1 MKINKNIIKELN
13 DYLDEFNLTEIEYTE
28 KDVKVKV
35 SRSRASKKYE
45 TSITNNENIIK
56 TEKVLT
62 DDTKKI
68 TSPII
73 GTAYLAP
80 EPGGK
85 KFIEV
90 GQKIKKGDTVMIVE
104 AMKTMNHVPSPVD
117 GLVKEISV
125 EDGQPV
131 EFGTDYCNPR
141 LKLMFKK
148 ILIANR
154 GEIAVRVIRACKEWG
169 ISTVAIHSDVD
180 RDSMHVRLADESICV
195 GPHQPTLSYLNIP
208 AIMSAIELTGSEAV
222 HPGYGFLSEN
232 FEFVKILEENNIKF
246 IGPSSHLIKMMGDKI
261 EAKKVAK
268 KYGLPVIEGSDG
280 GINDID
286 EAKKICEKVGF
297 PVLIKASGGG
307 GGKGMKIVNKIED
320 FKNLFLTAKQEAK
333 KFFGNDEVYIEKF
346 FQILDILKFKFFQE
360 KRTVHLHER
369 DCSVQRRHQKLIEET
384 PSPVLN
390 ESIRKDLFERTVN
403 MVSQIGYE
411 GAGTVEFIYE
421 DGKFYFLEM
430 NTRVQVEHP
439 VTEMVTGIDIIKEQ
453 IWIAYSGETALK
465 QTDVNPRGHAIEC
478 RINAEDPSNNF
489 QPSPGKIGM
498 CHQPSGFRTRVD
510 GSIYQGYK
518 ITPYYDSMV
527 CKVITHGR
535 NREEAI
541 QRMLR
546 SLDEFV
552 IDGITTTIE
561 LHKMLLNNKKFIN
574 SDFNVSW
581 LDKEKYFN
589 YNIF

>member
-1 MKINKNIIKELN
+1 
-13 DYLDEFNLTEIEYTE
+13 
-28 KDVKVKV
+28 
-35 SRSRASKKYE
+35 
-45 TSITNNENIIK
+45 
-56 TEKVLT
+56 
-62 DDTKKI
+62 
-68 TSPII
+68 
-73 GTAYLAP
+73 
-80 EPGGK
+80 
-85 KFIEV
+85 
-90 GQKIKKGDTVMIVE
+90 
-104 AMKTMNHVPSPVD
+104 
-117 GLVKEISV
+117 
-125 EDGQPV
+125 
-131 EFGTDYCNPR
+131 
-141 LKLMFKK
+141 MFKK

-154 GEIAVRVIRACKEWG
+154 GEIAVRIIRACKEWG

-180 RDSMHVRLADESICV
+180 RESMHVRLADESICV
-195 GPHQPTLSYLNIP
+195 GPHQPTFSYLNIP
-208 AIMSAIELTGSEAV
+208 AIMSAIELTGAEAV

-232 FEFVKILEENNIKF
+232 FEFAKILEENNIKF
-246 IGPSSHLIKMMGDKI
+246 VGPTSNLIKMMGDKI

-268 KYGLPVIEGSDG
+268 NYGLPVIEGSEG
-280 GINDID
+280 GIKDIN
-286 EAKKICEKVGF
+286 EAKKICEKIGF

-307 GGKGMKIVNKIED
+307 GGKGMKIVNKLEE
-320 FKNLFLTAKQEAK
+320 FENLFLTAKQEAK

-346 FQILDILKFKFFQE
+346 FQNPRHIEVQVLSGKN
-360 KRTVHLHER
+360 RTVHLHER

-384 PSPVLN
+384 PSPVLDD
-390 ESIRKDLFERTVN
+390 SIRKDLFEKTVS
-403 MVSQIGYE
+403 MVSKIGYE

-453 IWIAYSGETALK
+453 IWIAFSGDTALK
-465 QTDVNPRGHAIEC
+465 QSDINPRGHAIEC

-561 LHKMLLNNKKFIN
+561 LHKILLNNKKFIT

-581 LDKEKYFN
+581 LDNEKV
-589 YNIF
+589 I

>member
-1 MKINKNIIKELN
+1 
-13 DYLDEFNLTEIEYTE
+13 
-28 KDVKVKV
+28 
-35 SRSRASKKYE
+35 
-45 TSITNNENIIK
+45 
-56 TEKVLT
+56 
-62 DDTKKI
+62 
-68 TSPII
+68 
-73 GTAYLAP
+73 
-80 EPGGK
+80 
-85 KFIEV
+85 
-90 GQKIKKGDTVMIVE
+90 
-104 AMKTMNHVPSPVD
+104 
-117 GLVKEISV
+117 
-125 EDGQPV
+125 
-131 EFGTDYCNPR
+131 
-141 LKLMFKK
+141 MFKK

-154 GEIAVRVIRACKEWG
+154 GEIAVRIIRACKEWG
-169 ISTVAIHSDVD
+169 IATVAIHSDVD
-180 RDSMHVRLADESICV
+180 KDSMHVRLADESICV
-195 GPHQPTLSYLNIP
+195 GPHQPSLSYLNIP

-232 FEFVKILEENNIKF
+232 FEFAKILEENNIKF
-246 IGPSSHLIKMMGDKI
+246 IGPSSNLIKMMGDKI

-268 KYGLPVIEGSDG
+268 QYGLPVIEGSDG
-280 GINDID
+280 GIKEIN
-286 EAKKICEKVGF
+286 EAKKICKNVGF
-297 PVLIKASGGG
+297 PILIKASGGG
-307 GGKGMKIVNKIED
+307 GGKGMKIVNKIEE
-320 FKNLFLTAKQEAK
+320 FENLFLTAKQEAK

-346 FQILDILKFKFFQE
+346 FQNPRHIEVQVLSGKN
-360 KRTVHLHER
+360 RTVHLYER

-384 PSPVLN
+384 PSPILN
-390 ESIRKDLFERTVN
+390 DTIRKDLFEKTVS

-453 IWIAYSGETALK
+453 IWIAYSGDTALE
-465 QTDVNPRGHAIEC
+465 QSDINPRGHAIEC

-518 ITPYYDSMV
+518 VTPYYDSMV

-535 NREEAI
+535 NRQEAI

-552 IDGITTTIE
+552 IEGITTTID
-561 LHKMLLNNKKFIN
+561 LHKIILNNKKFIN

-581 LDKEKYFN
+581 LDKEK
-589 YNIF
+589 II